1 MCIHIY
7 VRVDVYLLYVYT
19 YVRVVGFQ
27 QLSYNVTEE
36 EEGGVELAI
45 QLTTGSRVTDESVV
59 VNIVLNNG
67 TADGV

>member
-45 QLTTGSRVTDESVV
+45 QLTTGSLVTDESVV